1 LADSEG
7 TKQSLEIT
15 VPASDVDAETA
26 RVIESLQKKVRIPGF
41 RPGKVPVAI
50 IRQRFESD
58 IRQEVLEKLVPR
70 HFFKRAEQEG
80 LAVVGTPSVSD
91 VHFHAGEPLRFK
103 AEFEVSPTFELK
115 EYKDLLI
122 PYQEPEI
129 TDDDVAQR
137 IAQLREQ
144 KADYVNVDPRPVAAG
159 DHAVVSLESLA
170 GVTGAPV
177 KQDELMLEV
186 GAESTVSDFS
196 ENLTGMSPGEEKDF
210 DVHYPEDYGQPRLAG
225 KTVRF
230 RAKLKGIRRK
240 ELPEVNNEF
249 AADLGDYRNL
259 DELREAVRKNLFLE
273 RQYAAQQEA
282 KEKILD
288 LLVDSHEFP
297 VPEAFVE
304 RQIELQVRRQIEM
317 LAADGVDPR
326 SIKLDWDKVKASH
339 REKAVRDVKAS
350 LLLGRVADA
359 EQIYATQEEVDRD
372 VQQLARQAREPV
384 AATRKRLE
392 QEDGLR
398 RIANRIRT
406 EKTLDFLFE
415 HARKEA
421 PAA

>member
-41 RPGKVPVAI
+41 RPGKVPANI
-50 IRQRFESD
+50 IRQRFESE

-186 GAESTVSDFS
+186 GAESTVRDFS

-230 RAKLKGIRRK
+230 RARLKGIRRK
-240 ELPEVNNEF
+240 ELPEVNDEF
-249 AADLGDYRNL
+249 AADLGDYRNM

-288 LLVDSHEFP
+288 RLVDSHEFP

-317 LAADGVDPR
+317 LAAEGIDPR
-326 SIKLDWDKVKASH
+326 TIKLDWDKVKASH

-392 QEDGLR
+392 QDDGIR

-406 EKTLDFLFE
+406 EKTLNFLFE